1 MKKVTILSHNLDVG
15 GIERYISLLSK
26 MLENDYEI
34 EIVST
39 FKYNEKPAFNFSK
52 KIKITYLIDGRP
64 DLVSVKKLIKEKK
77 YISVL
82 KEIINRFKLTS
93 KKKRLTKDVIKNKK
107 TDYILTT
114 RVKHHLWVYKYL
126 DFSKT
131 KAIMTEH
138 NFHNNDKKYIA
149 KLVKCSKK
157 FHTLVLCTLSLK
169 EYYEKIMYCKCVYI
183 PNVIESVS
191 NKDADIN
198 SNYLISVGRLSP
210 EKGFLDLID
219 VFKLIKEKKKD
230 MTLYLIGEGYERE
243 RLEQKIKSLGLEKDI
258 ILTGNLNSKEL
269 EKYYLK
275 SSIYLMS
282 SFTEIF
288 GLVLIEAMNYGL
300 TCVAFSSADG
310 AKYLLKDNVGYLIEN
325 RDKNKMAKTVIE
337 LLSDREQL
345 KEKQKFLHS
354 YVEKFSMEKVK
365 VQWIELFKKLGD

>member
-39 FKYNEKPAFNFSK
+39 FKYNEKPAFDFSK

-93 KKKRLTKDVIKNKK
+93 KEKRLTKDVIKNKK

-230 MTLYLIGEGYERE
+230 MKLYLIGEGYERE

-258 ILTGNLNSKEL
+258 ILTGNLSSKEL

>member
-39 FKYNEKPAFNFSK
+39 FKYNEKPAFDFSK

-93 KKKRLTKDVIKNKK
+93 KEKRLTKDVIKNKK

-219 VFKLIKEKKKD
+219 VFKLIKEKKKE
-230 MTLYLIGEGYERE
+230 MKLYLIGEGYERE
-243 RLEQKIKSLGLEKDI
+243 SLEQKIKNLGLEKDI
-258 ILTGNLNSKEL
+258 ILTGNLSSKEL

>member
-39 FKYNEKPAFNFSK
+39 FKYNEKPAFDFSK

-93 KKKRLTKDVIKNKK
+93 KEKRLTKDVIKNKK

-230 MTLYLIGEGYERE
+230 MKLYLIGEGYERE

-365 VQWIELFKKLGD
+365 VQWLELFKKLGD

>member
-1 MKKVTILSHNLDVG
+1 
-15 GIERYISLLSK
+15 
-26 MLENDYEI
+26 
-34 EIVST
+34 
-39 FKYNEKPAFNFSK
+39 
-52 KIKITYLIDGRP
+52 
-64 DLVSVKKLIKEKK
+64 KEKK

-93 KKKRLTKDVIKNKK
+93 KEKRLTKDVIKNKK

-210 EKGFLDLID
+210 EK
-219 VFKLIKEKKKD
+219 
-230 MTLYLIGEGYERE
+230 
-243 RLEQKIKSLGLEKDI
+243 
-258 ILTGNLNSKEL
+258 
-269 EKYYLK
+269 
-275 SSIYLMS
+275 
-282 SFTEIF
+282 
-288 GLVLIEAMNYGL
+288 
-300 TCVAFSSADG
+300 
-310 AKYLLKDNVGYLIEN
+310 
-325 RDKNKMAKTVIE
+325 
-337 LLSDREQL
+337 
-345 KEKQKFLHS
+345 
-354 YVEKFSMEKVK
+354 
-365 VQWIELFKKLGD
+365 